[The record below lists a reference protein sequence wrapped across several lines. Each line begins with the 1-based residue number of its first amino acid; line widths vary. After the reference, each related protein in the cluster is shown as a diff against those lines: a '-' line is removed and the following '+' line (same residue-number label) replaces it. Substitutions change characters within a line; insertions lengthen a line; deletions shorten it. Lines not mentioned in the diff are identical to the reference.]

1 MVNIAMNCEGMTL
14 GETLERFKSDTKDL
28 NPALRGHLLSF
39 NDKIRV
45 AHNSF
50 AR

>member
-1 MVNIAMNCEGMTL
+1 MVNIAMNAEDITL
-14 GETLERFKSDTKDL
+14 GEVLEKFKAETKDL

-39 NDKIRV
+39 NDKIRT